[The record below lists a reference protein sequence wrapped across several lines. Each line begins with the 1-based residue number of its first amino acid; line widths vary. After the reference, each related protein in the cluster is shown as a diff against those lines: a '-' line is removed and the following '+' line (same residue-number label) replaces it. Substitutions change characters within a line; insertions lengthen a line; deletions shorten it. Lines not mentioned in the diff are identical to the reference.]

1 MIAQRRPTRDQRTR
15 HDRHDRRTARPGRSA
30 WPIPT
35 DRPIDR
41 ARTLANAALD
51 ALAAA
56 DPAAADRIRTQ
67 AHQYGE
73 TWLGA
78 APQPAAGEWLTREDV
93 ARLAGVEPQTVS
105 LWTTR
110 GTRAGHLIRH
120 PDGYAEREVVDYLA
134 ALRGAPPTE
143 ETP

>member
-1 MIAQRRPTRDQRTR
+1 MIARQRPTRDQRTR
-15 HDRHDRRTARPGRSA
+15 QDRHDARTARRGATA

-41 ARTLANAALD
+41 ARTLANALLEALD
-51 ALAAA
+51 TA
-56 DPAAADRIRTQ
+56 DPAAADRIRDQ

-78 APQPAAGEWLTREDV
+78 TAQQVAGEWLTRHDV

-110 GTRAGHLIRH
+110 GTSVGHLTRH

-134 ALRGAPPTE
+134 ALRGTAPPE
-143 ETP
+143 ETT